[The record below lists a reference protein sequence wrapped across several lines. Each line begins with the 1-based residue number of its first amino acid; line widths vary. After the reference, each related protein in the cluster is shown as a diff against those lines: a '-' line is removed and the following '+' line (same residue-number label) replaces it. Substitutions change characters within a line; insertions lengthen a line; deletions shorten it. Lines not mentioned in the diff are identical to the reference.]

1 MAGTLT
7 PTPYQTVLDS
17 DGVAVSGAK
26 VYTYEA
32 GTTTNATTYTTSALN
47 VANANPIV
55 ADSAGRY
62 VAYLAAGQNLR
73 FIIKTSADV
82 TIDDQDNIQSVPGSS
97 VNLDIEGTVGEAV
110 TAGQVVYLSSAAES
124 TPLTAGKWYLTDS
137 DAAATSTTPQNIG
150 VAVSAIAINTSGTIR
165 LAGEVPAAGSVV
177 GGTTYYVGPTPGALV
192 SSAPSLSRQVG
203 VGLTTSSLLLAATTA
218 VVGALPVPITQDLL
232 FTDATYDIGKSGATR
247 PRDLFTS
254 RNATVGSDIVVSGTG
269 PHAIGGATVDY
280 VRLGLAGA
288 FTSGGAS
295 TVAYGTYTSGALT
308 GHSAD
313 SAAIAGVKL
322 NNSVVTAGN
331 CTTVA
336 QLWVSEPQITVG
348 SGTVTNSAT
357 VYVEGAASEAGTANH
372 ALWVDSGSTRLDGT
386 LTVGSTAADAIDV
399 AGGIN
404 TGSGNVALVNAAGK
418 ITALSATE
426 VADLSGA
433 ALTTLNASNI
443 SSGTLAN
450 ARLPSNVDL
459 GGTLDVTGA
468 AVCDSTLN
476 VAGNAGF
483 AGAVEL
489 QQNAVQ
495 PLSFNRPTNSNGHA
509 VGIKFLLG
517 HSGSATAGEEYG
529 NFYVG
534 IADNSEGSEDGN
546 FTLNLKKNGT
556 MDEIWRVFGASGG
569 MGLGSTDDPGTDS
582 LNVAGTLSK
591 GSGSFK
597 ISHPLPALTDSKYLV
612 HSFIEGPKADLIYR
626 GTATLVDGEVTVDL
640 DTAAGMTTGTWELL
654 CRDAQCY
661 TTNETGWHHVRG
673 TVAGSTLTI
682 ECEEECDDV
691 VSWMVVACR
700 QDDHMKNSDTI
711 WCDEDG
717 YPIVEP
723 DKPAPSGNPEP

>member
-7 PTPYQTVLDS
+7 PTPYQTVLDG

-82 TIDDQDNIQSVPGSS
+82 TIDDQDNIQSVPGAS
-97 VNLDIEGTVGEAV
+97 VNLDVEGTVGEAI
-110 TAGQVVYLSSAAES
+110 TAGQVVYMSSAAEAS
-124 TPLTAGKWYLTDS
+124 PLTAGLWYLTDA
-137 DAAATSTTPQNIG
+137 DAAPTSTTAQTIG
-150 VAVSAIAINTSGTIR
+150 VAVSAIAINTAGTIR
-165 LAGEVPAAGSVV
+165 LAGLVTPATSVV
-177 GGTTYYVGPTPGALV
+177 VGTTYYVSATAGAIT
-192 SSAPSLSRQVG
+192 SSAPTLSRQVG
-203 VGLTTSSLLLAATTA
+203 VAMTTSSLLLAAGTRI
-218 VVGALPVPITQDLL
+218 VGSIPNPITQDLL

-254 RNATVGSDIVVSGTG
+254 RNATVGADIVVSGTG
-269 PHAIGGATVDY
+269 PHAIGSATNDFT
-280 VRLGLAGA
+280 RLQLDGS

-295 TVAYGTYTSGALT
+295 TAAFGTHIAGALT

-313 SAAIAGVKL
+313 ADALVGTKL
-322 NNSVVTAGN
+322 DNSIVTTGSS
-331 CTTVA
+331 TTVA
-336 QLWVSEPQITVG
+336 QLWVAEPQITVG

-357 VYVEGAASEAGTANH
+357 VYIEGAATEGGTANH
-372 ALWVDSGSTRLDGT
+372 ALWVDSGSTRLDGS
-386 LTVGSTAADAIDV
+386 LT
-399 AGGIN
+399 

-418 ITALSATE
+418 LTALSSTE

-459 GGTLDVTGA
+459 GGTLDVTSATTLDSTVTVAGA
-468 AVCDSTLN
+468 STLN
-476 VAGNAGF
+476 NTVLIN
-483 AGAVEL
+483 
-489 QQNAVQ
+489 QNGIT
-495 PLSFNRPTNSNGHA
+495 PLTMRRDSGSNGHG
-509 VGIKFLLG
+509 VGFSFKMG
-517 HSGSATAGEEYG
+517 DAASVTAAHEYG
-529 NFYVG
+529 NLYVS
-534 IADNSEGSEDGN
+534 IADNTNGGEDGN
-546 FTLNLKKNGT
+546 LTLNLSDDGSLA
-556 MDEIWRVFGASGG
+556 EVFRIFGASGG
-569 MGLGSTDDPGTDS
+569 MGLGSTDDPGADS
-582 LNVAGTLSK
+582 LHVAGTLSK

-640 DTAAGMTTGTWELL
+640 DTAAGMTTGTWVLL
-654 CRDAQCY
+654 CRDEQVF
-661 TTNETGWHHVRG
+661 TSNETSWKHVRG
-673 TVAGSTLTI
+673 SVTGSTLSI
-682 ECEEECDDV
+682 ECEDTSSLDTI
-691 VSWMVVACR
+691 SWMVVACR
-700 QDDHMKNSDTI
+700 QDAHMKNSDTI
-711 WCDEDG
+711 WTDEDG

-723 DKPAPSGNPEP
+723 DKPAPSIDPEP